1 MAFELGRY
9 LPGDSLIHRL
19 DPRSKIL
26 GLFLYGVAL
35 LLAPNPGSLLTIGT
49 LSLSGVAL
57 SRMPWRYL
65 WSQLRP
71 LAIFLLVVLLMQAT
85 LTPGTPAARIGPLSL
100 TREGLSLGLMAA
112 GRVIFLLIAAV
123 LLTATTSPLSLAHGL
138 QGLLSPGIIFKLPV
152 EELTLMLTLA
162 IRFIP
167 TLVEEAER
175 IMRAQAAR
183 GFSLERRSI
192 LKQGKSLLPLLI
204 PLFVSTLKR
213 AEDLAQAMEARGY
226 QGGRKRTSW
235 RQLRMVWRDYVFLG
249 LNAVIAGLAM
259 AWRWL

>member
-9 LPGDSLIHRL
+9 LPGESLIHRL

-26 GLFLYGVAL
+26 GLLLYGLAL
-35 LLAPNPGSLLTIGT
+35 LLAPGPGSLLTVGT
-49 LSLSGVAL
+49 LSLIGAAL
-57 SRMPWRYL
+57 ARLSWRYL

-71 LAIFLLVVLLMQAT
+71 LAIFLLVVLLMQAA
-85 LTPGTPAARIGPLSL
+85 LTPGPPAASLGPVSF
-100 TREGLSLGLMAA
+100 TREGLNLGLMAA
-112 GRVIFLLIAAV
+112 GRVIFLLIAAA
-123 LLTATTSPLSLAHGL
+123 LLTATTSPLSLAQGL

-183 GFSLERRSI
+183 GFSLERRS
-192 LKQGKSLLPLLI
+192 LWKQGKSLLPLLI
-204 PLFVSTLKR
+204 PLFVGTLKR

-235 RQLRMVWRDYVFLG
+235 RQLKMAWRDYLFLAV
-249 LNAVIAGLAM
+249 NAVIAGLVM